1 MFNSVDSENEIALA
15 KLSDL
20 LGNYYNDVIKENGDA
35 ESLLRCSGIS
45 SLLQKYG
52 KNLNPHTFNNGFK
65 NENIN
70 FSPKDSINKICLE
83 ISDNKEVLFKFLN
96 EFISRVVLFSEDDI
110 NLINNYLEILGY
122 KLNIEKKLDDYSY
135 EVHNYSLS
143 TYTDGSFDRQ
153 DDISSYLHNALSS
166 YSDTLL
172 TLYNN
177 AIFEYA
183 NSKYVPCITN
193 CRILL
198 EKTFKKLDS
207 ENNDFYKGVLAA
219 TNEKALPNTD
229 TPKQSQNSIFEYWLK
244 YKKGFN
250 RFRFISTLYSVT
262 SGLGVHIEE
271 EASKEDALL
280 CLRAT
285 EDILIWFFQSNKG
298 IK

>member
-52 KNLNPHTFNNGFK
+52 NNLNPHTFNNGFK

-183 NSKYVPCITN
+183 NSKYVSCITN

-219 TNEKALPNTD
+219 TNEKALPKTD
-229 TPKQSQNSIFEYWLK
+229 TPRESKTAIFRYWLENNS
-244 YKKGFN
+244 GFN
-250 RFRFISTLYSVT
+250 RFRFIATLYSVT
-262 SGLGVHIEE
+262 SGLGAHVEE
-271 EASKEDALL
+271 DPSKEDALL

-285 EDILIWFFQSNKG
+285 EDILIWFFQSNKV

>member
-1 MFNSVDSENEIALA
+1 MFNSFDSENEIALA

-20 LGNYYNDVIKENGDA
+20 LGNYYYYVITENGDA
-35 ESLLRCSGIS
+35 ESLLRCAGIS

-96 EFISRVVLFSEDDI
+96 EFISKIKLFSEDDI
-110 NLINNYLEILGY
+110 SLINNYLEILGY
-122 KLNIEKKLDDYSY
+122 KLNIEKKLDDPLDEAY
-135 EVHNYSLS
+135 NYSLS
-143 TYTDGSFDRQ
+143 AYTDGSFDRQ

-166 YSDTLL
+166 YSDNLL
-172 TLYNN
+172 NHYNH
-177 AIFEYA
+177 ALFEYA

-207 ENNDFYKGVLAA
+207 ENNDFHKGVLAA
-219 TNEKALPNTD
+219 TNEKALPKTD
-229 TPKQSQNSIFEYWLK
+229 TPRESKTAIFRYWLENNS
-244 YKKGFN
+244 GFN
-250 RFRFISTLYSVT
+250 RFRFIATLYSVT
-262 SGLGVHIEE
+262 SGLGAHAEE
-271 EASKEDALL
+271 EPSKEDALL